1 MATYSEYVDADK
13 ITDLQMEMQHL
24 QTRLGQQP
32 QQQQQTSQLQ
42 WLQDRV
48 QQLTRDN
55 DKLRDKLDKQQHNKE
70 ELEEEVMILFC
81 YIN

>member
-1 MATYSEYVDADK
+1 
-13 ITDLQMEMQHL
+13 MEMQHL

-42 WLQDRV
+42 RLQDRV
-48 QQLTRDN
+48 QRLTRDN
-55 DKLRDKLDKQQHNKE
+55 DKLRDELDKQHNKE